1 MSQQTPQPGTEQ
13 YQPLPGQENALL
25 SFARQPRIL
34 LLMLAGWALIA
45 FLSELVMDSALFVEG
60 KGDDLQLD
68 GALASL
74 AFNWE
79 ALALAVLYIYC
90 ARDPVRF
97 HGVFWLALIALGAS
111 LASNLY
117 HWLVTD
123 TFSIESIF
131 IPMIVSGGL
140 MALVFMHLFAD
151 RADRREP
158 AGAQARGQ

>member
-1 MSQQTPQPGTEQ
+1 MSQQTPQQPPSEG
-13 YQPLPGQENALL
+13 YQAMPQSQENALL
-25 SFARQPRIL
+25 GFVRQPRIL
-34 LLMLAGWALIA
+34 LILLAVWAIIA
-45 FLSELVMDSALFVEG
+45 FMSELVMDSALFVEG
-60 KGDDLQLD
+60 KGEDLQLD

-90 ARDPVRF
+90 SRDPERYR
-97 HGVFWLALIALGAS
+97 GVFWLALIALGAS
-111 LASNLY
+111 IASNLY

-140 MALVFMHLFAD
+140 MALVFMHLFVD
-151 RADRREP
+151 RAGEQP
-158 AGAQARGQ
+158 AGA